1 MLLSKQSKE
10 ERVARVATSD
20 DDLRQEISD
29 QIERRWA
36 GYFPSRPG
44 ATSPKVVCHRTRP
57 HGFSVLFEYEV
68 KSAGIGSKH
77 VIAKVRRDSR
87 FGPYRGPEVTRAP
100 QLLRLEFEELS
111 RAYQHFQDLNAGL
124 GVVRPFDY
132 LEELNTVLI
141 EKASGR
147 DLGLLLD
154 QFDDASLVTAF
165 TQCGQWLRAFH
176 QDIHQESTRVWT
188 KAEFEPRLIKRCQT
202 LLGQGVPTARLDALL
217 SLAANVPLG
226 SKLHEVPHSV
236 LHGDYKLR
244 HVWASGGSI
253 QVLDFGNV
261 HAGDC
266 YVDVAYFLV
275 ELSVLRLGSPWFDSR
290 KANRYSRAFLNG
302 YFTTEPP
309 PLVGFYVV
317 EALLKKW
324 IRRLRSWSRTTMAT
338 RFQTCAKK
346 VGVAPLVERVYID
359 RWFDARIREALAGVV
374 VSGH

>member
-1 MLLSKQSKE
+1 MLLSKPSAKGS
-10 ERVARVATSD
+10 VAHVAAD
-20 DDLRQEISD
+20 DDLRQEICE

-36 GYFPSRPG
+36 GYFPSRPD
-44 ATSPKVVCHRTRP
+44 ATTPEVVCHRTRS

-68 KSAGIGSKH
+68 KCPGIGSEH

-111 RAYQHFQDLNAGL
+111 RAYQYFQDLNAGL

-132 LEELNTVLI
+132 LEEQNTVLI

-147 DLGLLLD
+147 DLGQLLD
-154 QFDDASLVTAF
+154 QFDDASLLTTF

-176 QDIHQESTRVWT
+176 QNIHQESTRIWT
-188 KAEFEPRLIKRCQT
+188 KAEFEPRLMKRRQK
-202 LLGQGVPTARLDALL
+202 LLEQGVPTARVDGLL
-217 SLAANVPLG
+217 SVAADVPLG
-226 SKLHEVPHSV
+226 SKLHEVPYSV

-244 HVWASGGSI
+244 HIWASGGTI

-261 HAGDC
+261 HPGDC

-275 ELSVLRLGSPWFDSR
+275 ELSVLRLGSPWFDS
-290 KANRYSRAFLNG
+290 KKVNRYSRAFLDG

-324 IRRLRSWSRTTMAT
+324 ARRLRSWSRTSMAS
-338 RFQTCAKK
+338 RFQACAKK
-346 VGVAPLVERVYID
+346 AGVAPLVERGYID
-359 RWFDARIREALAGVV
+359 RWFDARVREALDGMGA
-374 VSGH
+374 SGH